1 MHGISGQTSDAQLIV
16 GSIAEPRQFAAVF
29 DRHYERIRAYL
40 SRRIDS
46 SLAEELASET
56 FVRAFAARATYD
68 AQHPVALPWLYGI
81 ATNLVR
87 RHVRSEERRRRAFA
101 RAAGSADRDQ
111 GSDGLVERVDASR
124 QGPALAA
131 ALERLSPVD
140 RDALLLLALTELDY
154 EGIGV
159 AMGVPVG
166 TIRSRLHRARRE
178 LRRALTEI
186 DQSPDS
192 GTNRRNRI

>member
-16 GSIAEPRQFAAVF
+16 GSIAEPRQFAVVF

-56 FVRAFAARATYD
+56 FVRAFAARAAYD